1 MKILARGKPPLL
13 SRLKELFIGV
23 LAIFGEGSRQLWRAQ
38 FVRSSWDPSSACP
51 PWLTDIRTFK
61 HHSTDHLTPEQAA
74 AAIVAIINA
83 RPRSPNQAEIA
94 GIIARVATGILRARM
109 HEATAPAIKLA
120 RRAGLLDSY
129 AEGTP
134 ANAAA
139 RLEADKCKFEI
150 ERLRGLLA
158 SKSPKALDDIAALA
172 VLALYWEGRPLEE
185 LARKCQAEEIAIG
198 DRALPTLLL
207 AVCEFFG
214 IDRNESA
221 G

>member
-1 MKILARGKPPLL
+1 M
-13 SRLKELFIGV
+13 
-23 LAIFGEGSRQLWRAQ
+23 
-38 FVRSSWDPSSACP
+38 
-51 PWLTDIRTFK
+51 
-61 HHSTDHLTPEQAA
+61 DHLTPEQAA

-83 RPRSPNQAEIA
+83 RPRSPSQAEIA

-150 ERLRGLLA
+150 ERLRGRLA

-214 IDRNESA
+214 IDQNESA